1 MTIIRQLSACL
12 RRRIKLHRIV
22 EALVHL
28 VVVHLLIETLDAV
41 LVLWQNAV
49 DLLVPLDVLE
59 LQIEQLVIVDGVVT
73 QFLAVVLQLV

>member
-1 MTIIRQLSACL
+1 MHS
-12 RRRIKLHRIV
+12 IV

-49 DLLVPLDVLE
+49 DLLVSLDVLE